1 MSPTT
6 SRAAVPELP
15 ESVSAFSGQRLI
27 ASGSPVDVAL
37 TLRTKQQHGALIFND
52 ATGSQLDLNLS
63 GSDAEVSA
71 RYAKKAEEE
80 STPPA
85 RGRPKLGV
93 VGREVTLLPRHWLW
107 LEQQRGGASAALRRL
122 VEAARKDSEGDD
134 DVRAAQDAANRFLS
148 ALVGDQAGFEEA
160 TRALYARDREAF
172 IEHTQV
178 LSSDV
183 RDYVFRLAA
192 KAMA

>member
-80 STPPA
+80 SAPPA

-183 RDYVFRLAA
+183 REYVFRLAA
-192 KAMA
+192 KAMG